1 MKKLTTITA
10 ASLALAIAGCG
21 SIGDNASL
29 YSANQPVVERTNYAI
44 DVNLDS
50 SGVSNIEKKRLT
62 EWFNALQLGYGDR
75 VAIDFGNGFP
85 SAAAEQDVADLAARR
100 GMLVT
105 KNAPVTQGNVT
116 PGTARVVVTR
126 STASVPNCGG
136 WKGSGTDANYN
147 SHTHKNYGCATNSN
161 LAAMI
166 ADPEDLV
173 RGKEADSDDNN
184 SGSAAINAYR
194 QRTSGGSQ

>member
-10 ASLALAIAGCG
+10 VSLALAITGCG
-21 SIGDNASL
+21 SIGNNSSL

-50 SGVSNIEKKRLT
+50 SGVSNPEKERLAQ
-62 EWFNALQLGYGDR
+62 WFEALELGYGDR
-75 VAIDFGNGFP
+75 VALDFGSGYP
-85 SAAAEQDVADLAARR
+85 SAAAKQDVSELAARR

-105 KNAPVTQGNVT
+105 QNAPVTQGNIT
-116 PGTARVVVTR
+116 PGTARIVVTR
-126 STASVPNCGG
+126 STASVPDCGG
-136 WKGSGTDANYN
+136 WKGGSDANYN

-173 RGKEADSDDNN
+173 RGKEPDSDDNN

-194 QRTSGGSQ
+194 QRTSGGTP